1 MKASRQSYIDQY
13 AEYAMEQM
21 RRYGIPASITLA
33 QGIIESA
40 DGQST
45 LAKTANN
52 HFGVKGA
59 YNGNYVLANDD
70 KPNEHFKKYDN
81 VGQSYED
88 HSKVLMAS
96 RYQRHVGKL
105 SPDDYR
111 GWAAGIQR
119 GGYATAKN
127 YSSTLVSVIE
137 GANLQRFDQMVMQQ
151 MRAEGRQFGV
161 QANPLSAEQHTSTPA
176 VSQNAGYS
184 MPVKRDEFMLITS
197 PYGSREDP
205 INKGKTQI
213 HHGIDI
219 KTNKDNV
226 LATENNGTVI
236 GVDHRTTTGGGKTVT
251 VEYSREDGSKTR
263 VQYMHLSEI
272 SVKKGDVVNAG
283 HKLGVTGNTGTRTT
297 GEHLHLGVINV
308 SADNKLQWVNPAA
321 YLAEIAQKG
330 NLTIEAQHNGKDL
343 LADYKTAG
351 AKATNTEEQ
360 TPEGWMNR
368 LLGSDDA
375 ALGINSGEDKGILGN
390 LMEMFMTLLM
400 LAMQQEGCDSARAER
415 NSFQLS
421 RAKAGS
427 TEGQSKSK
435 EQQMQTISD
444 ALVNRRIDISSLVP
458 NMRSAAISLTDNGK
472 AILSIHDGKQEFSHE
487 LTEAERNNISQVLH
501 SDSDDQAKQ
510 QRLGG
515 IVSAITY
522 SHQAANIFKHIDA
535 ERQSQEQTL
544 QRK

>member
-1 MKASRQSYIDQY
+1 MKASRQSYIDNY
-13 AEYAMEQM
+13 AEHAMEQM
-21 RRYGIPASITLA
+21 PRHGIPDSITSA

-45 LAKTANN
+45 LAQTANN

-96 RYQRHVGKL
+96 RYQRYVGHL

-111 GWAAGIQR
+111 GWAAGIQK
-119 GGYATAKN
+119 GGYATAKS

-137 GANLQRFDQMVMQQ
+137 GANLQKYDQMVMQQ

-161 QANPLSAEQHTSTPA
+161 QANPLSAEQHTSAPA
-176 VSQNAGYS
+176 ASQSTGYS

-197 PYGSREDP
+197 PYGPREDP
-205 INKGKTQI
+205 MNKGQTQI

-251 VEYSREDGSKTR
+251 VEYTREDGSKTR

-283 HKLGVTGNTGTRTT
+283 QKLGVTGNTGTRTT

-321 YLAEIAQKG
+321 YLVEVAQKG

-343 LADYKTAG
+343 LAAYKTAG
-351 AKATNTEEQ
+351 TKATNTDEQ
-360 TPEGWMNR
+360 TPENWMNK
-368 LLGSDDA
+368 LLSSDDA
-375 ALGINSGEDKGILGN
+375 ALGLGGEDKGLLGN

-400 LAMQQEGCDSARAER
+400 LAMQQEG
-415 NSFQLS
+415 
-421 RAKAGS
+421 
-427 TEGQSKSK
+427 KSK

-458 NMRSAAISLTDNGK
+458 NMQSASLSITDNGK
-472 AILSIHDGKQEFSHE
+472 AILSVHDGKQEFSHE
-487 LTEAERNNISQVLH
+487 LTEAERSNISQVVH
-501 SDSDDQAKQ
+501 SDSDDQTKQ

-515 IVSAITY
+515 IISAITY
-522 SHQAANIFKHIDA
+522 THQAASNYERIDA